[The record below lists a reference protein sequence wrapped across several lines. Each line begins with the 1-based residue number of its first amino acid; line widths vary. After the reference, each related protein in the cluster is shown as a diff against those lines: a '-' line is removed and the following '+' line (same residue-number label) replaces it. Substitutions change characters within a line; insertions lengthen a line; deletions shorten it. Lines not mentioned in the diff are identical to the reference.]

1 MAAWEKD
8 RIDHY
13 EGERLRELF
22 VGRRV
27 IAAEDGVLTLDDG
40 TRAKVEPNEG
50 CGGCPSGWYELERIA
65 TAENVITA
73 VSVEDEEITGD
84 PYGDDARY
92 RLFVYAAGVDAGTEL
107 LSVKGSDGNGY
118 YGTGFSLVVKRNT
131 EEN

>member
-118 YGTGFSLVVKRNT
+118 YGTGFSLIVKREN

>member
-13 EGERLRELF
+13 EDDRLKELF

-27 IAAEDGVLTLDDG
+27 IAAKGDVLTLDDG
-40 TRAKVEPNEG
+40 TRVTVLPNEG

-73 VSVEDEEITGD
+73 VSVEGEEVTGD
-84 PYGDDARY
+84 PDGDDARY
-92 RLFVYAAGVDAGTEL
+92 RLFVYAAGVDAKAEIVT
-107 LSVKGSDGNGY
+107 VKGYDGNGY
-118 YGTGFSLVVKRNT
+118 YGTGFSLVVKRDNK
-131 EEN
+131 EN

>member
-50 CGGCPSGWYELERIA
+50 CGGCPSG
-65 TAENVITA
+65 
-73 VSVEDEEITGD
+73 
-84 PYGDDARY
+84 
-92 RLFVYAAGVDAGTEL
+92 
-107 LSVKGSDGNGY
+107 
-118 YGTGFSLVVKRNT
+118 
-131 EEN
+131 

>member
-13 EGERLRELF
+13 EGEWLRELL

-50 CGGCPSGWYELERIA
+50 CGGCPSGWYELVRIA

-118 YGTGFSLVVKRNT
+118 YGTGFSLIVKREN

>member
-8 RIDHY
+8 RIDHD
-13 EGERLRELF
+13 EDDRLKELF

-65 TAENVITA
+65 AADNA
-73 VSVEDEEITGD
+73 VTDVRVVDEDLTDDED
-84 PYGDDARY
+84 GDDVRY

-118 YGTGFSLVVKRNT
+118 YGTGFSLIVKREN

>member
-92 RLFVYAAGVDAGTEL
+92 RLFVYAAGVDARTEL

>member
-50 CGGCPSGWYELERIA
+50 CGGCPSGRCCSERWGCSA
-65 TAENVITA
+65 IT
-73 VSVEDEEITGD
+73 
-84 PYGDDARY
+84 RY
-92 RLFVYAAGVDAGTEL
+92 TSRRC
-107 LSVKGSDGNGY
+107 GSH
-118 YGTGFSLVVKRNT
+118 LRPKPA
-131 EEN
+131 